1 MRPRCLSPQTDK
13 RLRSLA
19 GSAAGSGLPELG
31 GLRSLAGSAACGA
44 LGEPMPAGIAP
55 QRMASPPVSRRSS
68 TVNQSDTSMDEH
80 SSAPTSKP
88 RPSSEPCPPPRARGS
103 HTPRHESR
111 KERSTKKSSKGTAL
125 KNWQR
130 VMLAVLFLCGPIG
143 TAVSFYL
150 LPKESDSADTPGLIR
165 GGATGATGAAGGTRV
180 RMVHLSLAGTDRR
193 ARFVLDEN
201 TPWDAFVSG
210 CRERL
215 KVERIL
221 RVTDSSGEAILAV
234 EDLVHEDHIVIHATM
249 GGGQA
254 APSPSP
260 SPSPHPHPHP
270 HPHPSRYPN
279 PNPNPNPTLAL
290 ALALALALTLIPNPN
305 PDPNPNPNLNLGC
318 ARPRPRRRAPPRE
331 RTLTARALVGRSGA
345 RRGGGCDGGQE
356 PGAAVRRRRARLA
369 G

>member
-1 MRPRCLSPQTDK
+1 
-13 RLRSLA
+13 
-19 GSAAGSGLPELG
+19 
-31 GLRSLAGSAACGA
+31 
-44 LGEPMPAGIAP
+44 
-55 QRMASPPVSRRSS
+55 
-68 TVNQSDTSMDEH
+68 
-80 SSAPTSKP
+80 
-88 RPSSEPCPPPRARGS
+88 
-103 HTPRHESR
+103 
-111 KERSTKKSSKGTAL
+111 
-125 KNWQR
+125 
-130 VMLAVLFLCGPIG
+130 MLAVLFLCGPIG

-254 APSPSP
+254 APVPGPADEHRPGTAPSP
-260 SPSPHPHPHP
+260 PALSSAGAAHGAAGGAMGGK
-270 HPHPSRYPN
+270 SRALQSVVAGHDS
-279 PNPNPNPTLAL
+279 LAS
-290 ALALALALTLIPNPN
+290 TGS
-305 PDPNPNPNLNLGC
+305 LNLSLVGSRSHEL
-318 ARPRPRRRAPPRE
+318 ASRLQELRGSTGERGESIPELLHQLGELQPRRDAK
-331 RTLTARALVGRSGA
+331 ARKPAAVQVDA
-345 RRGGGCDGGQE
+345 DADGGGGGGGGGGGE
-356 PGAAVRRRRARLA
+356 PQPDAEAEVGGHGDETVVGEAEH
-369 G
+369 

>member
-1 MRPRCLSPQTDK
+1 
-13 RLRSLA
+13 
-19 GSAAGSGLPELG
+19 
-31 GLRSLAGSAACGA
+31 
-44 LGEPMPAGIAP
+44 
-55 QRMASPPVSRRSS
+55 
-68 TVNQSDTSMDEH
+68 MDEH

-234 EDLVHEDHIVIHATM
+234 EDLVHEDHIVIHASRTAQARLPPAPE
-249 GGGQA
+249 GGRPPA
-254 APSPSP
+254 F
-260 SPSPHPHPHP
+260 
-270 HPHPSRYPN
+270 
-279 PNPNPNPTLAL
+279 
-290 ALALALALTLIPNPN
+290 
-305 PDPNPNPNLNLGC
+305 C
-318 ARPRPRRRAPPRE
+318 ARHWSGPGRALLRPRTHTPDQALSSPQLDME
-331 RTLTARALVGRSGA
+331 WVAAALVGASTAAPHPRGA
-345 RRGGGCDGGQE
+345 CGE
-356 PGAAVRRRRARLA
+356 AACRHQPTSVR
-369 G
+369 

>member
-1 MRPRCLSPQTDK
+1 
-13 RLRSLA
+13 
-19 GSAAGSGLPELG
+19 
-31 GLRSLAGSAACGA
+31 
-44 LGEPMPAGIAP
+44 
-55 QRMASPPVSRRSS
+55 
-68 TVNQSDTSMDEH
+68 
-80 SSAPTSKP
+80 
-88 RPSSEPCPPPRARGS
+88 
-103 HTPRHESR
+103 
-111 KERSTKKSSKGTAL
+111 
-125 KNWQR
+125 
-130 VMLAVLFLCGPIG
+130 MLAVLFLCGPIG

-254 APSPSP
+254 APVPGPADEHRPGSAPSP
-260 SPSPHPHPHP
+260 PALSSAGAAHGAAGGAMGGK
-270 HPHPSRYPN
+270 SRALQSVVAGHDSLASTGSLNLSLVGARSHELASRLQELRGSTGERGESIPELLHQLGE
-279 PNPNPNPTLAL
+279 PTPTLAL
-290 ALALALALTLIPNPN
+290 TLTLTLILALTLTPT
-305 PDPNPNPNLNLGC
+305 
-318 ARPRPRRRAPPRE
+318 PRC
-331 RTLTARALVGRSGA
+331 SGA
-345 RRGGGCDGGQE
+345 G
-356 PGAAVRRRRARLA
+356 RARVA
-369 G
+369 CSGWR